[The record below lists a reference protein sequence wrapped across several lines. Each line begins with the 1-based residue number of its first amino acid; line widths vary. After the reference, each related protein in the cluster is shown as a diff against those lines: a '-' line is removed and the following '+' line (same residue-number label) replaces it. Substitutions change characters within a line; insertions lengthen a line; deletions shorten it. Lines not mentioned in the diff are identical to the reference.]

1 MEESLVRELIDP
13 RSPLNVESLL
23 DAVTALVDDCNHPVL
38 RRIKNIDSFVSRYEC
53 LARRLNEGRLKGS
66 DFQLVKVIGRGS
78 FGEVQLVRHT
88 RTRQVHAM
96 KLLNKYDMIK
106 RSDSA
111 FFWEERDIM
120 MMANSNWI
128 VKLHYA
134 FQDTRYLY
142 MVMEYMPGGDLVY
155 LMATYDVSEKW
166 ARFYTAEL
174 VEALSTLHGLGFIHR
189 DVKPDNMLIGKNG
202 HIKLADFGTCVR
214 MSKDGVVKCSTAVGT
229 PDYIAPEVLR
239 NQGHDHEYGREVDW
253 WSVGVFVYEMLVGET
268 PFYADALV
276 NTYTNIMNHRDTLQ
290 FPDDG
295 PPMSCHSKNLIRLL
309 LSDADERLGRNGA
322 DEVREHAFFRNEDWT
337 WESLPT
343 AVPPFV
349 PDLRADD
356 DASNFEV
363 DEQIDQ
369 GETFQIPRAFTGNQ
383 LPFIGF
389 TYSNEYSPAEQLKNV
404 LAEGGGEESRRSTR
418 RIEEKE
424 SMEAR
429 CAELEDM
436 IERSRRELGE
446 SINREKKA
454 RIDIESLQDS
464 LNETESM
471 CKRLKEEKDEVMKM
485 KEERKSEQIGIMEEK
500 LLKKEDE
507 VKDLKS
513 KLSGLEQKINVARE
527 EEAKRD
533 MEVRSIHAKLAK
545 EKESNRQI
553 ERRLR
558 EVEATNDSMLVKIED
573 AAIREDE
580 LTKRLKKAHDEF
592 KENGGL
598 TESRRLNELER
609 ERNHEMQLK
618 MDDLHA
624 SLQREKWNC
633 EKMKKELDE
642 AHVNLAGFEGKEK
655 CLEEEISKIR
665 EKVHTLE
672 RSCESLKVTNRE
684 LERECLSLTSKLE
697 TESSLNK
704 LYEGVARDLKDEQ
717 EMNERGKREIDKLIS
732 HLESEKLARHIAET
746 SMNDLDK
753 EKTMLKEEVRQLGMR
768 HDKELQKKKTIID
781 QLSAKEK
788 ALEES
793 LICLRGEKGRR
804 EDREDREGTHEKNAL
819 IEELKKRLAT
829 AELVKKSA
837 VNKLEEMVAKRVPE
851 KGGHKNN
858 LKAELKK
865 KERDISTM
873 QQRISDLERQLS
885 RAVEEKNLEL
895 AEMIN
900 NLQEESTK
908 RETLEKEIMEMN
920 ETREEIDRR
929 RGINSGG
936 MSIPMSIPSCESIS
950 PLHIDPLE
958 GYLSLRI
965 ESGKKGRK
973 SNHDWSNVFAS
984 MNHLHLRLFADDKSY
999 NEGISMLSIE
1009 AHQLVLAR
1017 FVTSADIRSAS
1028 NATLPKIFHVMY
1040 ETNEE
1045 GSSRTNSL
1053 IDLNTSSLTF
1063 SHMSVKDH
1071 QERERWNRHD
1081 FCELTYHVT
1090 TSCDLCMKK
1099 LSATLRPPPALE
1111 CKNCHLKIHKDHV
1124 SNLEIPVCKF
1134 KTGVRQMLLMA
1145 DSAHLC
1151 QQWVNNLMTMK
1162 KMWEKMRPVKSS
1174 LSRHSTIHTGD
1185 NHSPRNSYH
1194 HH

>member
-1 MEESLVRELIDP
+1 MEESLIRELVDP

-23 DAVTALVDDCNHPVL
+23 DAVTALVDDCNYPVL
-38 RRIKNIDSFVSRYEC
+38 RRIKNIDAFLTRYESF
-53 LARRLNEGRLKGS
+53 ARKLSDQRLKGS

-120 MMANSNWI
+120 MQANSNWI
-128 VKLHYA
+128 VKLNYA

-142 MVMEYMPGGDLVY
+142 MVMEYMPGGDLVN
-155 LMATYDVSEKW
+155 LMTTYDVSEKW
-166 ARFYTAEL
+166 TRFYTAEL
-174 VEALSTLHGLGFIHR
+174 VEALSALHSLGFIHR

-214 MSKDGVVKCSTAVGT
+214 MNKDGVVKCSTAVGT

-253 WSVGVFVYEMLVGET
+253 WSVGVFIYEMLVGET

-276 NTYTNIMNHRDTLQ
+276 NTYTNIMNHRESLQ

-295 PPMSCHSKNLIRLL
+295 VMSGHSKDLIRLL
-309 LSDADERLGRNGA
+309 LSDADRRLGRKGVE
-322 DEVREHAFFRNEDWT
+322 EVREHPFFRNDEWT
-337 WESLPT
+337 WATLAS
-343 AVPPFV
+343 AVPPV
-349 PDLRADD
+349 IPELRADD
-356 DASNFEV
+356 DASHFEV
-363 DEQIDQ
+363 EEQMDQ

-389 TYSNEYSPAEQLKNV
+389 TYSNEYSPAEQLKRV
-404 LAEGGGEESRRSTR
+404 AGEGEGEGEAMDTSRRSTR
-418 RIEEKE
+418 RMEE
-424 SMEAR
+424 METMQGR

-436 IERSRRELGE
+436 VERTRRDLGE
-446 SINREKKA
+446 SVSREKMG
-454 RIDIESLQDS
+454 RNEIDKLHETLQQ
-464 LNETESM
+464 TEDE
-471 CKRLKEEKDEVMKM
+471 CKRLKEMMEDMRKR
-485 KEERKSEQIGIMEEK
+485 KEETRRAEIAVMEEK

-507 VKDLKS
+507 IKDLQE
-513 KLSGLEQKINVARE
+513 KLRGLEDKMKKARE
-527 EEAKRD
+527 EESERD
-533 MEVRSIHAKLAK
+533 EEMRRIHAQMGK
-545 EKESNRQI
+545 EKECNRQV

-558 EVEATNDSMLVKIED
+558 EVEAVNDSLLTMIED
-573 AAIREDE
+573 AERREEE
-580 LTKRLKKAHDEF
+580 LNARLKKAHDEF

-609 ERNHEMQLK
+609 ERNLEMQVKIDELC
-618 MDDLHA
+618 A
-624 SLQREKWNC
+624 SLQREKWNS
-633 EKMKKELDE
+633 ERMKKELDE
-642 AHVNLAGFEGKEK
+642 AHVNLAGFEGKER
-655 CLEEEISKIR
+655 CLEEEICKIR
-665 EKVHTLE
+665 EKVLSLE
-672 RSCESLKVTNRE
+672 RNCEGLKIENRE

-704 LYEGVARDLKDEQ
+704 LYEGVARDLKEEQ
-717 EMNERGKREIDKLIS
+717 ENSERTKKEMDKLLT

-768 HDKELQKKKTIID
+768 HDKELHKKKLVID

-793 LICLRGEKGRR
+793 VECLRGEKSGWRR
-804 EDREDREGTHEKNAL
+804 DEGSDEKAAQIED
-819 IEELKKRLAT
+819 LKKRLAT

-865 KERDISTM
+865 KEREISTM
-873 QQRISDLERQLS
+873 QQRMIDLERQLS
-885 RAVEEKNLEL
+885 RAVEDKNHEV
-895 AEMIN
+895 AEMIM
-900 NLQEESTK
+900 NLQEESMK
-908 RETLEKEIMEMN
+908 REILEKEIRELN
-920 ETREEIDRR
+920 ETREEVERR
-929 RGINSGG
+929 RGINSAG
-936 MSIPMSIPSCESIS
+936 MIIPLAAPSTESIS
-950 PLHIDPLE
+950 SMRIEPLE
-958 GYLSLRI
+958 GYLSLRV

-973 SNHDWSNVFAS
+973 SNHDWSNVFAV
-984 MNHLHLRLFADDKSY
+984 MDNLHLQLFVDSKES
-999 NEGISMLSIE
+999 SPMLSIE

-1040 ETNEE
+1040 ETNE
-1045 GSSRTNSL
+1045 
-1053 IDLNTSSLTF
+1053 
-1063 SHMSVKDH
+1063 
-1071 QERERWNRHD
+1071 
-1081 FCELTYHVT
+1081 
-1090 TSCDLCMKK
+1090 
-1099 LSATLRPPPALE
+1099 
-1111 CKNCHLKIHKDHV
+1111 
-1124 SNLEIPVCKF
+1124 
-1134 KTGVRQMLLMA
+1134 
-1145 DSAHLC
+1145 
-1151 QQWVNNLMTMK
+1151 
-1162 KMWEKMRPVKSS
+1162 
-1174 LSRHSTIHTGD
+1174 
-1185 NHSPRNSYH
+1185 
-1194 HH
+1194 